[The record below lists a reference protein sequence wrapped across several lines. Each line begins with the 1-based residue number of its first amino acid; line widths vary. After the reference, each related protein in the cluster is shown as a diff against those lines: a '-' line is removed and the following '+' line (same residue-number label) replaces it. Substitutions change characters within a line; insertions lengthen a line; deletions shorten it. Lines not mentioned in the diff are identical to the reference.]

1 MLDITNLPSAQADGI
16 DRFLMKKTILI
27 YLLICNGILWSQT
40 TLSGIIIDR
49 ETKQPLSGVSVALL
63 FENAIYEEVESN
75 NLGAFTFE
83 EIEPGIYDLV
93 ISSLEYED
101 VRMMGIEVLEEE
113 ETFLKIRLDIGL
125 SLDKIV
131 HQITRKSLRKADRKL
146 RKFTKSLPKKGWK
159 MLKKQA
165 RKKAWTTGKKKSKN

>member
-1 MLDITNLPSAQADGI
+1 
-16 DRFLMKKTILI
+16 MKKTILL
-27 YLLICNGILWSQT
+27 YLLIYNGILLSQT
-40 TLSGIIIDR
+40 TLSGILIDR
-49 ETKQPLSGVSVALL
+49 ETKQPVSGVTVSLL
-63 FENAIYEEVESN
+63 CQNKMHEEVESN
-75 NLGAFTFE
+75 NLGEFTFE
-83 EIEPGIYDLV
+83 DIEPNNYDLI

-101 VRMMGIEVLEEE
+101 IRMIGVEAMKDEDN
-113 ETFLKIRLDIGL
+113 FLKIRLDIGL

-131 HQITRKSLRKADRKL
+131 HQVTRKSLRKADRKL